1 MSRQEI
7 QVSSPSPFRRRR
19 FVAPHRRRSPL
30 LMLARPF
37 LTALLLV
44 GLPVAGGAW
53 VITSPRFLLSSI
65 VVSGTSRVQ
74 PSEVGEALEP
84 LRGKHL
90 LLVSLADVE
99 NRLAENL
106 WIEGANLRKRMPDS
120 LVVEIRER
128 QPVMLLRR
136 DEGLFYVDRGG
147 TVIDLYDPAREAD
160 LLLLSIGAGARL
172 EVEPALAVAAELEL
186 VAPDWASGLSE
197 VEVLGGGD
205 FRLFTAALPFPVL
218 VSLGGVGRQVR
229 KFREVMPE
237 IARRYDRVTAVDLR
251 FSRQIVIQP
260 AVDPRTQEG

>member
-1 MSRQEI
+1 MSPHDI
-7 QVSSPSPFRRRR
+7 QASSPSPFRRRR
-19 FVAPHRRRSPL
+19 FVASHRRRSPV
-30 LMLARPF
+30 LMLARPV

-53 VITSPRFLLSSI
+53 VVTSPQFLLSNI

-90 LLVSLADVE
+90 LWVSLADVE
-99 NRLAENL
+99 DRLSENR

-120 LVVEIRER
+120 LVVEVRER

-160 LLLLSIGAGARL
+160 LLLLSIGAGARM

-237 IARRYDRVTAVDLR
+237 ITRRYDRVAAVDLR

>member
-1 MSRQEI
+1 MRPQQI
-7 QVSSPSPFRRRR
+7 QVSAPSPFRRRR
-19 FVAPHRRRSPL
+19 FRAPHRRRSLL

-53 VITSPRFLLSSI
+53 VVTSPRFLLDDI
-65 VVSGTSRVQ
+65 LVGGTSRVQ
-74 PSEVGEALEP
+74 PAEVDEALRP
-84 LRGKHL
+84 LRGQHL
-90 LLVSLADVE
+90 LLVSLAEVESRLSE
-99 NRLAENL
+99 NR
-106 WIEGANLRKRMPDS
+106 WIRGAKLRKKMPNS
-120 LVVEIRER
+120 LVVEIEER
-128 QPVMLLRR
+128 RPVALLRR
-136 DEGLFYVDRGG
+136 EEGLFYVDRGG

-160 LLLLSIGAGARL
+160 LLLLSEGPGVSL
-172 EVEPALAVAAELEL
+172 DVEAALAVAAELNL

-197 VEVLGGGD
+197 VEMLGGDD

-237 IARRYDRVTAVDLR
+237 IARRYDRVSAVDLR

-260 AVDPRTQEG
+260 AVDPRSQEG

>member
-1 MSRQEI
+1 MKPPEI

-19 FVAPHRRRSPL
+19 FVAPHRRRSLL

-53 VITSPRFLLSSI
+53 VITSPRFLLSNI
-65 VVSGTSRVQ
+65 VISGTSRVQ
-74 PSEVGEALEP
+74 PAEVGEALQP
-84 LRGKHL
+84 LQGKHL
-90 LLVSLADVE
+90 LLISLTDVE
-99 NRLAENL
+99 GRLSENL
-106 WIEGANLRKRMPDS
+106 WIEGANLRKKMPDS
-120 LVVEIRER
+120 LVVEVKER
-128 QPVMLLRR
+128 QPVMLLRSE
-136 DEGLFYVDRGG
+136 EGLFYVDRAG

-160 LLLLSIGAGARL
+160 LLLLSVAPGARL

-197 VEVLGGGD
+197 VEVLGGDD
-205 FRLFTAALPFPVL
+205 FRLFTASLPFPVL

-229 KFREVMPE
+229 KFRQVMPE
-237 IARRYDRVTAVDLR
+237 ITRRYDRVSAVDLR

-260 AVDPRTQEG
+260 AADPRSQEG

>member
-1 MSRQEI
+1 MKPLDI

-19 FVAPHRRRSPL
+19 FVAPHRRRSLL

-53 VITSPRFLLSSI
+53 VITSPRFLLSNI
-65 VVSGTSRVQ
+65 VISGTSRVQ
-74 PSEVGEALEP
+74 PAEVGEALRP
-84 LRGKHL
+84 LKGKHL

-99 NRLAENL
+99 SRLSQNR
-106 WIEGANLRKRMPDS
+106 WIEGANLRKRMPDK
-120 LVVEIRER
+120 LVVEVLER
-128 QPVMLLRR
+128 RPVALLRR
-136 DEGLFYVDRGG
+136 DEGLFYVDRSG

-160 LLLLSIGAGARL
+160 LLLLSVGPGATL

-186 VAPDWASGLSE
+186 VAPDWAAGLSE

-205 FRLFTAALPFPVL
+205 FRLFTAALQFPVL

-229 KFREVMPE
+229 KFRQVMPE
-237 IARRYDRVTAVDLR
+237 IVRRYDHVSAVDLR

-260 AVDPRTQEG
+260 AVDPRSQEG

>member
-1 MSRQEI
+1 MNPQEI

-30 LMLARPF
+30 LLLAQPF

-44 GLPVAGGAW
+44 GVPVAGGAW
-53 VITSPRFLLSSI
+53 VVTSPRFLLSNI

-74 PSEVGEALEP
+74 PAEVGEALRP

-99 NRLAENL
+99 GRLSENR
-106 WIEGANLRKRMPDS
+106 WIEGANLRKRMPNS
-120 LVVEIRER
+120 LVVEVEER

-136 DEGLFYVDRGG
+136 DEGLFYVDRSG

-160 LLLLSIGAGARL
+160 LLLLSIAPGARL

-197 VEVLGGGD
+197 VEVLGGDD

-237 IARRYDRVTAVDLR
+237 VARRYDRVAAVDLR

-260 AVDPRTQEG
+260 AAEPRNQEG

>member
-1 MSRQEI
+1 MKPQEI
-7 QVSSPSPFRRRR
+7 QVSNPSPFRRRR
-19 FVAPHRRRSPL
+19 FVAPHRRRSLL

-44 GLPVAGGAW
+44 GVPVAGGAW
-53 VITSPRFLLSSI
+53 VITSPRFLLSNI

-74 PSEVGEALEP
+74 PAEVGEALRP

-99 NRLAENL
+99 GRLSENR
-106 WIEGANLRKRMPDS
+106 WIEGANLRKKMPDS
-120 LVVEIRER
+120 LVVEVKER

-136 DEGLFYVDRGG
+136 DEGLFYVDRSG

-160 LLLLSIGAGARL
+160 LLLLSIAPGGRL

-186 VAPDWASGLSE
+186 VAPEWASGLSE
-197 VEVLGGGD
+197 VEVLGGND

-237 IARRYDRVTAVDLR
+237 ITRRYDRVVAVDLR

-260 AVDPRTQEG
+260 AADPRSQEG

>member
-1 MSRQEI
+1 MTPRDI
-7 QVSSPSPFRRRR
+7 QVASPSPFRRRR
-19 FVAPHRRRSPL
+19 FVASHRRRSPL
-30 LMLARPF
+30 RMLARPF

-53 VITSPRFLLSSI
+53 VITSPRFLLNDI
-65 VVSGTSRVQ
+65 VISGTSRVQ
-74 PSEVGEALEP
+74 PSEVGQALQP
-84 LRGKHL
+84 LQGKHL
-90 LLVSLADVE
+90 LLVSLTDVE
-99 NRLAENL
+99 GRLSENR

-120 LVVEIRER
+120 LVVEVKER

-136 DEGLFYVDRGG
+136 DEGLFYVDRSG

-160 LLLLSIGAGARL
+160 LLLLSVAPGARL

-197 VEVLGGGD
+197 VEVLGGDD

-237 IARRYDRVTAVDLR
+237 IARRYDRVSAVDLR

-260 AVDPRTQEG
+260 AVDPHSQEG